1 MESAHSLALALAAV
15 GDHLEPT
22 PPPTPRPSPAS
33 IEHHRVYKFN
43 HRWYVGVSLIQ
54 TLCVSSGTC
63 YLLYQG
69 SLFST
74 LTQEMAEVFLLPE
87 VEPSVWKYVE
97 YCPGQGPAICAG
109 YKLNGHC

>member
-1 MESAHSLALALAAV
+1 MLAL
-15 GDHLEPT
+15 
-22 PPPTPRPSPAS
+22 S
-33 IEHHRVYKFN
+33 F
-43 HRWYVGVSLIQ
+43 
-54 TLCVSSGTC
+54 
-63 YLLYQG
+63 YLLEYHGFIWPERDLRAERAQISFRNCGFYG

-109 YKLNGHC
+109 